1 MGSKMFCSEGD
12 KARICSRLW
21 KAFRWGFCSQT
32 YSTDKLLLSEEKIF
46 YQQYSLIRGS
56 GYVLCFQNKE
66 ILKYL
71 VLSRVVDTTMHCHTL
86 NPLDSKIVILTDVYF
101 LIFNVLML
109 SYTVR
114 VFYMYLLIL
123 GFYKHYFYMCLYA
136 FSIEIMLPTVLSNGR
151 YCLRFVLPKRQYYVL
166 PHIKSKN
173 SYLNICL
180 FSHTQCSY
188 VVLYC
193 IFYCYL
199 LIFGCYTVNTAFS
212 TFVCVYAF
220 FVFNYV
226 MWARNIRLTWSLS

>member
-1 MGSKMFCSEGD
+1 
-12 KARICSRLW
+12 
-21 KAFRWGFCSQT
+21 
-32 YSTDKLLLSEEKIF
+32 
-46 YQQYSLIRGS
+46 
-56 GYVLCFQNKE
+56 
-66 ILKYL
+66 
-71 VLSRVVDTTMHCHTL
+71 
-86 NPLDSKIVILTDVYF
+86 
-101 LIFNVLML
+101 ML

-166 PHIKSKN
+166 PHIESKN

-226 MWARNIRLTWSLS
+226 MWARNIRLTWSLSWYNATYLLAHWLAITCTDLRYFITLLSTKNKNWDRLSIGYIE